1 MADGPQI
8 EDLKELVK
16 VSLQQA
22 GVLGSIKA
30 QLRAEVFKVVN
41 KEQAASAAPPPRL
54 AAIAS
59 QDGQVAADLVREF
72 MEHLQ
77 LHSTL
82 AVFLPEANLDEGYP
96 GRAQLAQRLGL
107 REEPG
112 VSLIVSMMKQGGPTA
127 GSDSNVSATKA
138 GGAISAAPP
147 QGKFGF
153 GGEQPG
159 GDGKSLATLSDMPSL
174 PGSGKKTD
182 GLSERVAKLQSLAG
196 ESAERR
202 ADESDESLTSTTRR
216 LYTSKPSSPAGGGGK
231 ATPPK
236 AAAPSPSQG
245 RGKPASP
252 SAVETESDYDVVE
265 EDIET
270 LQSDPDTPSPYTGK
284 RGGHVGA
291 GGVAEA
297 SMSESCTEVSI
308 SDRSVDG
315 SMALEAFDHI
325 EAVAR

>member
-112 VSLIVSMMKQGGPTA
+112 VPLIVSMMKQGGPTA

-174 PGSGKKTD
+174 PG
-182 GLSERVAKLQSLAG
+182 
-196 ESAERR
+196 
-202 ADESDESLTSTTRR
+202 
-216 LYTSKPSSPAGGGGK
+216 
-231 ATPPK
+231 
-236 AAAPSPSQG
+236 
-245 RGKPASP
+245 
-252 SAVETESDYDVVE
+252 
-265 EDIET
+265 
-270 LQSDPDTPSPYTGK
+270 
-284 RGGHVGA
+284 
-291 GGVAEA
+291 
-297 SMSESCTEVSI
+297 
-308 SDRSVDG
+308 
-315 SMALEAFDHI
+315 
-325 EAVAR
+325 